1 MRTADLARTSIAAT
15 LKRFLRA
22 SHSRTSPDSNA
33 RPKGSASAQTN
44 GLFQTEIPKVR
55 NRSPGSSSLLP
66 SKRSDQTSVT
76 RLGEFRKF
84 LETNFG
90 SKVAQMYSNFL
101 GYFKEHPFQGKLLL
115 LLFGQLLETFG
126 LPFISTSDRTGFDLP
141 MSRCYKQSTIV
152 IYKSSHYLVRV
163 A

>member
-1 MRTADLARTSIAAT
+1 MSFLIQFVFLYA
-15 LKRFLRA
+15 LRA
-22 SHSRTSPDSNA
+22 LMWLFFQMGHP
-33 RPKGSASAQTN
+33 
-44 GLFQTEIPKVR
+44 GLFFVYFRSFQTEIPKVR

-126 LPFISTSDRTGFDLP
+126 LPFISTSDRTGFNLP